1 MTKPWG
7 QKLACNLTGKHR
19 FSGKLDPIRI
29 KSRGIRTQG
38 RCLSATSNIPG
49 ARQPLPPLTL
59 LLSSPLLPFL
69 HFFSFFGLFHYSL
82 ISVSPWFWSFTHYFA
97 LFTVS
102 SFLPLLFLRIL
113 FSPSSMH
120 PSSLFFQLFDILFY
134 LRPISILCFPF
145 LSPLSFLCHT
155 HLSASISNSIHHKWQ
170 SLRAPEAF

>member
-69 HFFSFFGLFHYSL
+69 HFFSFFWSIPLQSHFRVPVILVFYPFFCSFHC
-82 ISVSPWFWSFTHYFA
+82 
-97 LFTVS
+97 
-102 SFLPLLFLRIL
+102 IL
-113 FSPSSMH
+113 FSTPSVSAY
-120 PSSLFFQLFDILFY
+120 FILSFLY
-134 LRPISILCFPF
+134 ASFVSF
-145 LSPLSFLCHT
+145 LSVVRHPLLSTSHLYPLFPLSFSSLLSVSHASLCID
-155 HLSASISNSIHHKWQ
+155 LEFNPS
-170 SLRAPEAF
+170 